1 MPRWSSP
8 VFFLSIVLLLSPT
21 AAFCDTVNIG
31 LISFDVFIP
40 GDINT
45 PGVDVFNIYN
55 FTGDPSSGGFALP
68 PDFPAMESL
77 TFLSSSLTLMSG
89 GSPLAIPLGDLGPG
103 ALSPTDPVQF
113 PDTSLF
119 TGAIFTA
126 TLSQTGFLLSDGST
140 FHVGSPTITAELL
153 PSSGPSLVAGTDFA
167 VITVSNVSNVPEP
180 RTALLLGT
188 VLALLIAINR
198 KKHHA

>member
-1 MPRWSSP
+1 MSTPKFDTHHASVVASTHPVTSGLRGGCIMPRWSSP

-45 PGVDVFNIYN
+45 PGVNVFNIYN
-55 FTGDPSSGGFALP
+55 FTGDPSLGGFALP

-126 TLSQTGFLLSDGST
+126 TLSRTSFLLSGGGA
-140 FHVGSPTITAELL
+140 FL
-153 PSSGPSLVAGTDFA
+153 AG
-167 VITVSNVSNVPEP
+167 
-180 RTALLLGT
+180 
-188 VLALLIAINR
+188 
-198 KKHHA
+198 